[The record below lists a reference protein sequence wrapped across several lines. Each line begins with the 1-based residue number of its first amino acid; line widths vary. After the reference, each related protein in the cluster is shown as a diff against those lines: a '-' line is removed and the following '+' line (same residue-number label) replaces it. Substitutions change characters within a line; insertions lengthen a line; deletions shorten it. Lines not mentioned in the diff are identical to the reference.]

1 MVFAKFLEARLKKTA
16 NYLTSKRRCF
26 HESRKRHG
34 RRQNNPD
41 RRLKKEYD
49 FRIINMV
56 YLRKYS
62 KNYCEIYLLSK
73 GLTPVNLHRS
83 AKNNTILVSG
93 LAVIC
98 SSMHVFTILFTPEK

>member
-1 MVFAKFLEARLKKTA
+1 MSDLLRSMLLEVQFNKRV

-26 HESRKRHG
+26 HELRKRRG

-56 YLRKYS
+56 YLRKY
-62 KNYCEIYLLSK
+62 NQ
-73 GLTPVNLHRS
+73 ND
-83 AKNNTILVSG
+83 
-93 LAVIC
+93 
-98 SSMHVFTILFTPEK
+98 F